1 MKTLLCM
8 VIGYLIGSF
17 NPALIIS
24 KIKKKDI
31 RETGTGNLGATNT
44 MIHFGKG
51 LGTFVMLFDFFK
63 AVLAV
68 YIAKALNPAS
78 VLAGLL
84 AGVSA
89 VLGHMFPFYLKGRGG
104 KGLASFGGLVL
115 AVDPPVFL
123 FLLVLGLAL
132 MLIVNYSYVMPFS
145 AGSLFPVLYGLR
157 MHSFTVFAVSAII
170 GALVIFRHYENLGK
184 AKRGEDF
191 KVRDFLKKSQKQ

>member
-1 MKTLLCM
+1 MKTLLCI
-8 VIGYLIGSF
+8 VLGYFIGSF

-24 KIKKKDI
+24 KIKKTDI

-51 LGTFVMLFDFFK
+51 LGAFVMLFDFFK

-68 YIAKALNPAS
+68 YIAKLLHPVGALT
-78 VLAGLL
+78 GLL

-89 VLGHMFPFYLKGRGG
+89 VLGHMFPFYLKFRGG

-123 FLLVLGLAL
+123 FLLILGLAL

-145 AGSLFPVLYGLR
+145 AGSLFPVLHGLR
-157 MHSFTVFAVSAII
+157 AQSFTAFAIAAII
-170 GALVIFRHYENLGK
+170 GFLVIFKHYENLGK

-191 KVRDFLKKSQKQ
+191 KIREFLKKR

>member
-1 MKTLLCM
+1 MIL
-8 VIGYLIGSF
+8 GYLIGCV

-31 RETGTGNLGATNT
+31 RGTGTGNLGATNT

-51 LGTFVMLFDFFK
+51 LGALVMLFDFFK

-68 YIAKALNPAS
+68 YIAKWANPA
-78 VLAGLL
+78 VTLAGILS
-84 AGVSA
+84 GVCA
-89 VLGHMFPFYLKGRGG
+89 VLGHMFPFYLKFKGG

-115 AVDPPVFL
+115 AVDPLIFL
-123 FLLVLGLAL
+123 FLLTLGLIL

-157 MHSFTVFAVSAII
+157 TQDVASFVIAAVI
-170 GALVIFRHYENLGK
+170 GALVVYKHFPNRGK

-191 KVRDFLKKSQKQ
+191 KIREFLKKSEK